1 MMEPVEET
9 LLRHRARLLGFI
21 RSKIADPDLAED
33 ILQEGL
39 LRAVRSA
46 GELRE
51 EEKLLPWFYR
61 VLNNAIID
69 IYRRKGTESEYLT
82 AYGQNE
88 LLLETPENDAAIC
101 ECFRNVLPSLKP
113 EYSQVIETLELGSVE
128 PETLALQLHISPNNL
143 KVRRHR
149 ARQALRQLI
158 DQTCRVCA
166 VHGCLDCTCGLNY
179 PNFFP
184 FTVTCAAWRASSS

>member
-1 MMEPVEET
+1 MEPVEET
-9 LLRHRARLLGFI
+9 LLRHRTRLLGFI
-21 RSKIADPDLAED
+21 QSKIADPDLAED

-69 IYRRKGTESEYLT
+69 TYRRKGTESEYLT

-88 LLLETPENDAAIC
+88 LLLETPENAAAIC
-101 ECFRNVLPSLKP
+101 ECFRTVLPSLKP
-113 EYSQVIETLELGSVE
+113 EYSQVIESRS
-128 PETLALQLHISPNNL
+128 ASNL
-143 KVRRHR
+143 
-149 ARQALRQLI
+149 
-158 DQTCRVCA
+158 
-166 VHGCLDCTCGLNY
+166 
-179 PNFFP
+179 P
-184 FTVTCAAWRASSS
+184 SSTAYGAP

>member
-1 MMEPVEET
+1 MVEPVEET
-9 LLRHRARLLGFI
+9 LLRHRTRLLGFI
-21 RSKIADPDLAED
+21 RSKIADPDMAED

-39 LRAVRSA
+39 LRAIRSA

-69 IYRRKGTESEYLT
+69 TYRRKGTESQYQT

-88 LLLETPENDAAIC
+88 RLLETPENDAAIC
-101 ECFRNVLPSLKP
+101 ECFRTVLPSLKP
-113 EYSQVIETLELGSVE
+113 EYSQVIETLELANGE
-128 PETLALQLHISPNNL
+128 PETLARQLHISTNNL

-166 VHGCLDCTCGLNY
+166 VHGCLDCTCGIK
-179 PNFFP
+179 
-184 FTVTCAAWRASSS
+184 